1 VRISIS
7 SFSFYPSVLLICLP
21 LFAVSVSEIYA
32 QSSDG
37 SKPTKQAIRKKSEKA
52 RKKKKPKRHVRFE
65 LRSRITTK
73 YTNNLFKVRRAWEN
87 QFSIKN
93 EPGQR
98 FEGLAGPEDQV
109 SRVAIDARM
118 KWKLRKKRS
127 FDVFAHVDYNSH
139 LRNPIANYLFLDAGI
154 AYDISKHDHLQLYVD
169 YIPNRFKKNYKVQ
182 IPAGKTFN
190 PAYYFEFEAGIR
202 YKRDW
207 NKKWSNVFG
216 YGLATREFEA
226 PFTNRNRTAHRFTMQ
241 SNHDLFRKVDIS
253 FGAAYTAAFTPSG
266 MEFGVTSDRSFNNL
280 VFKTKLDLDLP
291 KHWDVSAGVKYRIRD
306 YTTNVRADEAR
317 YARKNARWSATFE
330 VKKRLWKRGLLVLDA
345 LWMLNQT
352 NKDDNEIDPDIAGYR
367 VFSVGAGIQHK
378 I

>member
-1 VRISIS
+1 MKDHS
-7 SFSFYPSVLLICLP
+7 YPWLRQITL
-21 LFAVSVSEIYA
+21 
-32 QSSDG
+32 
-37 SKPTKQAIRKKSEKA
+37 KQLRGFKAI
-52 RKKKKPKRHVRFE
+52 
-65 LRSRITTK
+65 
-73 YTNNLFKVRRAWEN
+73 
-87 QFSIKN
+87 
-93 EPGQR
+93 
-98 FEGLAGPEDQV
+98 
-109 SRVAIDARM
+109 
-118 KWKLRKKRS
+118 
-127 FDVFAHVDYNSH
+127 
-139 LRNPIANYLFLDAGI
+139 LDAGSFSG
-154 AYDISKHDHLQLYVD
+154 AAKNLHLTPPAVSLQLRDLEATIGIPLVEKSAAGFIPTRGGRAIQELCDKISSLLNEYGEVLHELSGLD
-169 YIPNRFKKNYKVQ
+169 HGNASIGVVNPARYFIPNLLVEFKKNYKVQ
-182 IPAGKTFN
+182 IPGGQTFK

-207 NKKWSNVFG
+207 NKQWSNVFG

-266 MEFGVTSDRSFNNL
+266 MEFGVTADRSFNNIL
-280 VFKTKLDLDLP
+280 FKTKLDLDLP

-306 YTTNVRADEAR
+306 YTTNVQADEAR

-330 VKKRLWKRGLLVLDA
+330 VKKRLWKRGLLVLDV

-352 NKDDNEIDPDIAGYR
+352 NKDDDEIDPDIAGYR